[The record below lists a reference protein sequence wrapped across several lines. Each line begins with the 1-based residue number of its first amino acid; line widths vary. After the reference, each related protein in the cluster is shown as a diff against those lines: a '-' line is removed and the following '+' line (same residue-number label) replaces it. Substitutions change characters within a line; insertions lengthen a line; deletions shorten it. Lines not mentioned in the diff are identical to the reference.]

1 MKIGN
6 VSPESHIRDILNDID
21 TYTVEWFDP
30 DINALCINFKDV
42 TGTLFLFNRSD
53 MIFIS
58 QTESN
63 WSFVVEKRK
72 IKKSNETFFFV
83 YNRGNNKLLGSF

>member
-1 MKIGN
+1 MILFKRRVVKVPFFGNISFSQIMKIGN

-21 TYTVEWFDP
+21 TYTVECFDP

-42 TGTLFLFNRSD
+42 TGTLFSFNRSD

-63 WSFVVEKRK
+63 
-72 IKKSNETFFFV
+72 
-83 YNRGNNKLLGSF
+83 